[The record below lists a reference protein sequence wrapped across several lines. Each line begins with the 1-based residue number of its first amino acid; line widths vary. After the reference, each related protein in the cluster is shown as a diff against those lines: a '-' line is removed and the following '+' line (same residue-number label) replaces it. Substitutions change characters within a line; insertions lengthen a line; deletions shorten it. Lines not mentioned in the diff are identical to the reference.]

1 MKGDIKPDHIPV
13 SKYQL
18 IVPGLPTL
26 TITELS
32 GLEDEINTNEM
43 PDRTVVSGGQH
54 TASEFTIMIPDHHRV
69 EQAAMEV
76 WFAESTDPVSPS
88 YKKVAS
94 LVATSISGGII
105 VTRTLIGVFPKKR
118 KLWDGEMANEG
129 EPAMVE
135 WTLSVDQILPV

>member
-1 MKGDIKPDHIPV
+1 MKGNIKPDHIPV
-13 SKYQL
+13 SKYKL
-18 IVPGLPTL
+18 IVPGFPELVC
-26 TITELS
+26 TELS
-32 GLEDEINTNEM
+32 GLEDEIVTNEM

-76 WFAESTDPVSPS
+76 WFVESTDPVSPS

-94 LVATSISGGII
+94 LIAMSISDSII

-129 EPAMVE
+129 EVALVE
-135 WTLSVDQILPV
+135 WTLNVDQILPV